1 MLDTILLSTFN
12 ELLEYCLINNYMKY
26 IKNLL
31 TILNQLKVYHWQTT
45 SYAQHK
51 ALGKAYNALNVLI
64 DNFIE
69 VYMGKYGRIEAKGG
83 STTVDLFNTD
93 QLPIDGFVNNA
104 VEYIVAL
111 EIPDK
116 NADTDLMNIRDEML
130 AELNKL
136 KYLLTLE

>member
-1 MLDTILLSTFN
+1 MLDTILVRTFN
-12 ELLEYCLINNYMKY
+12 ALLESYLINNIMKY

-51 ALGKAYNALNVLI
+51 ALGKAYDALNGLI
-64 DNFIE
+64 DQYIE

-93 QLPIDGFVNNA
+93 QLPVDGFVNNA
-104 VEYIVAL
+104 IEYLVNL
-111 EIPDK
+111 EIPDQ

-130 AELNKL
+130 AELNRL

>member
-1 MLDTILLSTFN
+1 
-12 ELLEYCLINNYMKY
+12 MKY

-51 ALGKAYNALNVLI
+51 ALGKTYDALNELI
-64 DNFIE
+64 DQFIE

-83 STTVDLFNTD
+83 STTIDLFNMD
-93 QLPIDGFVNNA
+93 QLPVDGFINNA
-104 VEYIVAL
+104 VDYLITL
-111 EIPDK
+111 EIPEK
-116 NADTDLMNIRDEML
+116 NSDTDLMNIRDEML
-130 AELNKL
+130 AELNRL